1 MRRRA
6 ELESQIAALREAN
19 QRLEERVAIQDE
31 ALAECARAERSAETV
46 KEARVAIDEL
56 LEVAGPAL
64 LAVARVLEARAA
76 AMAIVQG
83 SDIAEYQRLV
93 RRAHEIR
100 AAAGETPE
108 RYKAEAAV
116 LYDELTEPLP
126 GDSLAK
132 RGLTRVTSQDE

>member
-64 LAVARVLEARAA
+64 LAVAGVLEARAA

-93 RRAHEIR
+93 RRAHELR
-100 AAAGETPE
+100 AAVGETPE
-108 RYKAEAAV
+108 RYEAEAAA
-116 LYDELTEPLP
+116 LYDDLTEPVRR
-126 GDSLAK
+126 DSAAK